1 MKQAVFSSL
10 DYSLLLIYLIVVVG
24 IGVWV
29 GRGQKDTEDYFLA
42 GRSMGWFPIGISTI
56 ASLYSAISY
65 MGTPSE
71 YRTHDLGLTVGMLS
85 MIPTAAVVM
94 YVFMPFYH
102 LLQVF
107 TAYEY
112 LERRFNVTLP

>member
-1 MKQAVFSSL
+1 M
-10 DYSLLLIYLIVVVG
+10 
-24 IGVWV
+24 
-29 GRGQKDTEDYFLA
+29 
-42 GRSMGWFPIGISTI
+42 
-56 ASLYSAISY
+56 
-65 MGTPSE
+65 
-71 YRTHDLGLTVGMLS
+71 GMLS